1 MTLNMNNNSIR
12 RLALFGGGRWA
23 RTLLSVLRTELPQEV
38 EIVWVTQH
46 LQHTAQVWLE
56 DRRFEN
62 VVLCSDVPMTRDAI
76 DGVIIATSPIQHHE
90 LLQRAIE
97 NNVPVLCEKPLSTSA
112 AEFQQLERSLRTIR
126 TGQVCGVHLEF
137 LLAEFLQQ
145 FRDLIRDI
153 SVDCVDVFWQDPWTE
168 QRSGETKHSE
178 MYVDIMRDQLPHC
191 WSVLTTVVPTIGPLQ
206 IRSLT
211 PKQQGW
217 ILDLTDGEVAKKVTF
232 HQSRRALN
240 RVRSIII
247 NQGEAQ
253 LDFSSEPGSAIIN
266 GERIAM
272 PECCRRPLTHS
283 LNSFISTISGKLD
296 GQKWPLAI
304 ENVWP
309 AIELAELAAAE
320 LRAAQKH
327 EAQRLW
333 LHDDFDVNNPD
344 HVALVVDT
352 LFPLIAASQ
361 HHEPLIT
368 TRQQQDFAMQHWRRL
383 ADL

>member
-1 MTLNMNNNSIR
+1 MTFNLNNNSVR

-23 RTLLSVLRTELPQEV
+23 RTLLSVLRTKLPGEV

-46 LQHTAQVWLE
+46 LQHAAQAWLE

-90 LLQRAIE
+90 LLQRAIA

-112 AEFQQLERSLRTIR
+112 AEFKELERSRRSIR

-137 LLAEFLQQ
+137 LLAEFLHQ
-145 FRDLIRDI
+145 FRDLITNI
-153 SVDCVDVFWQDPWTE
+153 TVESVDVFWQDPWTE

-191 WSVLTTVVPTIGPLQ
+191 WSVLTIVVPTIGPLQ
-206 IRSLT
+206 IRSLD

-217 ILDLTDGEVAKKVTF
+217 ILELTDGAKSVTF

-240 RVRSIII
+240 RVRAIII

-272 PECCRRPLTHS
+272 PECSRRPLGHS
-283 LNSFISTISGKLD
+283 LNSFVSTISGKQD
-296 GQKWPLAI
+296 AQKWPLAI

-309 AIELAELAAAE
+309 ALELAELTAAE
-320 LRAAQKH
+320 LLAAQKH
-327 EAQRLW
+327 EARRLW

-352 LFPLIAASQ
+352 LFPVIAASQ
-361 HHEPLIT
+361 RREPLIT
-368 TRQQQDFAMQHWRRL
+368 TRQQQDFAMQHWRSL